1 MSDPTRHDDQPVRDA
16 AFWEQRRI
24 ENEAEK
30 RLIQAMLNVITKSM
44 GSTSTLNEAPE
55 EDRRE
60 TNTDSLRD

>member
-1 MSDPTRHDDQPVRDA
+1 MPDTTSPKLEPIRDA
-16 AFWEQRRI
+16 AYWEQRRI

-30 RLIQAMLNVITKSM
+30 RRIQAMLNVITKLM